1 MPSLRNH
8 SAGTAASLSSGRFL
22 CLGMGSRLR
31 GNDSIHSFD
40 DIMAQRPFLSLLALA
55 AASLVSSAALAQVS
69 VTDPWVR
76 ATVPAQKVSGAFMQL
91 RSAKAGRLVEVK
103 SPVAG
108 RVEIHEMAM
117 QGQTM
122 RMRAVPALELPAG
135 QAVNLASGG
144 YHIMLF
150 DLQRQLKEGE
160 QVPLTLTVVGAD
172 GKRERVEVQ
181 APVKPLGYKPAGG
194 AGH

>member
-1 MPSLRNH
+1 
-8 SAGTAASLSSGRFL
+8 
-22 CLGMGSRLR
+22 
-31 GNDSIHSFD
+31 
-40 DIMAQRPFLSLLALA
+40 MAPRHLYRLLALA
-55 AASLVSSAALAQVS
+55 AASLVSASALAQVS

-91 RSAKAGRLVEVK
+91 RSAKAVRLVEVK

-122 RMRAVPALELPAG
+122 RMRAVDGLDLPAG
-135 QAVNLASGG
+135 QPVNLASGG

-160 QVPLTLTVVGAD
+160 QVPLTLTVQGAD
-172 GKRERVEVQ
+172 GKRESVAVQ
-181 APVKPLGYKPAGG
+181 APVKPLAYKPAGD
-194 AGH
+194 AAHH

>member
-1 MPSLRNH
+1 MPLRK
-8 SAGTAASLSSGRFL
+8 LL
-22 CLGMGSRLR
+22 P
-31 GNDSIHSFD
+31 I
-40 DIMAQRPFLSLLALA
+40 LALA
-55 AASLVSSAALAQVS
+55 AASLAPAFALAQVT

-91 RSAKAGRLVEVK
+91 RSAKAARLVEVK

-122 RMRAVPALELPAG
+122 RMRAIEGLDLPAG
-135 QAVNLASGG
+135 QPVNLASGG
-144 YHIMLF
+144 YHVMLF

-160 QVPLTLTVVGAD
+160 QVPLTLTVQGAD
-172 GKRERVEVQ
+172 GKRENIAVQ
-181 APVKPLGYKPAGG
+181 APVRPLTYRPAG
-194 AGH
+194 H

>member
-1 MPSLRNH
+1 MPLRK
-8 SAGTAASLSSGRFL
+8 LL
-22 CLGMGSRLR
+22 P
-31 GNDSIHSFD
+31 I
-40 DIMAQRPFLSLLALA
+40 LALA
-55 AASLVSSAALAQVS
+55 AASLAPVLALAEVT

-91 RSAKAGRLVEVK
+91 RSAKAARLVEVK

-122 RMRAVPALELPAG
+122 RMRAIEGLDLPAG
-135 QAVNLASGG
+135 QPVNLASGG
-144 YHIMLF
+144 YHVMLF

-160 QVPLTLTVVGAD
+160 QVPLTLTVQGAD
-172 GKRERVEVQ
+172 GKRESIAVQ
-181 APVKPLGYKPAGG
+181 APVRPLTYRPAG
-194 AGH
+194 H